1 MPPAQACLAD
11 VDTGELAYTK
21 KGLLTPKGRPLTK
34 VERAQQ
40 KEREAERA
48 TAAVKLKERCVP
60 PVREVLAC

>member
-1 MPPAQACLAD
+1 M
-11 VDTGELAYTK
+11 DTGELAYTK

-48 TAAVKLKERCVP
+48 TAAVKLKERSVP
-60 PVREVLAC
+60 PVREVLA